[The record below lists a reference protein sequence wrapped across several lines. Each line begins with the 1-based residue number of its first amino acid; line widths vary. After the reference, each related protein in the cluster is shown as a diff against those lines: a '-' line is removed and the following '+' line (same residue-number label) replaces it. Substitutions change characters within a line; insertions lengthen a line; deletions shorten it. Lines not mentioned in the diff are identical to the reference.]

1 MLVQTYEAI
10 ELSLKLSKKPVFTF
24 MKFGYLAVRTSS
36 RCMHLVLFFSLLMML
51 SVSAFPQTQ
60 DLPPPKNPDTGPQTN
75 SDEGAGPTIRD
86 RTKKDDENPLETL
99 KVNVDVVNLLFNVK
113 DKSGHLLP
121 NLDKDEFQVAEDGKR
136 QTIKYFK
143 AESNLPLTIGIL
155 LDTSFSQ
162 DRVLPIEQQVG
173 AEFLQRLLRK
183 EDEAFLISFD
193 VNVDLLQD
201 YTNSAREIRKGMDA
215 AKINGGGQVGG
226 GIPGIGQGPVPVS
239 NPKGTLLYD
248 AVYLAAH
255 DKLRN
260 EVGRKAL
267 VLLTD
272 GEDQGSQL
280 KLQDALEAA
289 QKSDTI
295 VYVLLISD
303 RGFAMGTGP
312 GLMKK
317 LCDETGGRVISVGNN
332 QDKLQKAFDQIS
344 EELRSQYSIGYS
356 PTNNRHDGTFR
367 KVEIKTKDGYK
378 VQSRKGYYAASS

>member
-1 MLVQTYEAI
+1 
-10 ELSLKLSKKPVFTF
+10 
-24 MKFGYLAVRTSS
+24 MKFPHPVPSASTRWIP
-36 RCMHLVLFFSLLMML
+36 LVLLFSVLMML
-51 SVSAFPQTQ
+51 CAPAFPQTQ
-60 DLPPPKNPDTGPQTN
+60 DLPPAKNPDTGPQTN
-75 SDEGAGPTIRD
+75 SDEGTAPVIRD
-86 RTKKDDENPLETL
+86 RTRPNEDTPMQTL

-113 DKSGHLLP
+113 DKKGQLLP
-121 NLDKDEFQVAEDGKR
+121 NLAKDEFQVSEDGKQ

-155 LDTSFSQ
+155 LDTSASQ
-162 DRVLPIEQQVG
+162 ERVLPIEKEVG
-173 AEFLQRLLRK
+173 AQFLQRMLRK

-201 YTNSAREIRKGMDA
+201 YTNNGRDIRKGMDS
-215 AKINGGGQVGG
+215 AKINAGGAVG
-226 GIPGIGQGPVPVS
+226 GIPGIGQGPIDIP
-239 NPKGTLLYD
+239 PKGTLLYD

-255 DKLRN
+255 QKLRS

-289 QKSDTI
+289 QKSDAI

-303 RGFAMGTGP
+303 SGVAMGTGS
-312 GLMKK
+312 GLMRK
-317 LCDETGGRVISVGNN
+317 LSEETGGRVIHVGNN

-344 EELRSQYSIGYS
+344 EELRSQYSIGYT
-356 PTNNRHDGTFR
+356 PTNDKHDGTYR

-378 VQSRKGYYAASS
+378 VQARKGYYAAAS

>member
-1 MLVQTYEAI
+1 
-10 ELSLKLSKKPVFTF
+10 
-24 MKFGYLAVRTSS
+24 MKFRYPVPSACNRWT
-36 RCMHLVLFFSLLMML
+36 RFVLLFSVLMTL
-51 SVSAFPQTQ
+51 WVPAFPQTQ

-86 RTKKDDENPLETL
+86 RTQPNADSPMQTL

-113 DKSGHLLP
+113 DKKGQLLP
-121 NLDKDEFQVAEDGKR
+121 NLGKDEFQVSEDGKP

-155 LDTSFSQ
+155 LDTSASQ
-162 DRVLPIEQQVG
+162 ERVLPIEKEVG
-173 AEFLQRLLRK
+173 AQFLQRMLRK

-193 VNVDLLQD
+193 VNVDLRQD
-201 YTNSAREIRKGMDA
+201 STNNSRYIRKGRDS
-215 AKINGGGQVGG
+215 AKINAGCAVG
-226 GIPGIGQGPVPVS
+226 GIPGIGQGPVDIP
-239 NPKGTLLYD
+239 PKGTLLYD

-255 DKLRN
+255 DKLRS

-289 QKSDTI
+289 QKSDVI

-303 RGFAMGTGP
+303 SGVAMGTGS
-312 GLMKK
+312 GLMRK
-317 LCDETGGRVISVGNN
+317 LAEETGGRVIHVGNN

-344 EELRSQYSIGYS
+344 EELRSQYSIGYTPS
-356 PTNNRHDGTFR
+356 NDKHDGTYR
-367 KVEIKTKDGYK
+367 KIEIKTKDGYK
-378 VQSRKGYYAASS
+378 VQARKGYYAAAS

>member
-1 MLVQTYEAI
+1 
-10 ELSLKLSKKPVFTF
+10 
-24 MKFGYLAVRTSS
+24 MKFRYAVLSASS
-36 RCMHLVLFFSLLMML
+36 RWMRFALLFSLLMTL
-51 SVSAFPQTQ
+51 WVPAFPQTQ

-75 SDEGAGPTIRD
+75 SDEGAGPVIRN
-86 RTKKDDENPLETL
+86 RTQPNEDNPMQTL

-113 DKSGHLLP
+113 DKSGRLLP
-121 NLDKDEFQVAEDGKR
+121 NLDKNEFKVTEDGKP

-155 LDTSFSQ
+155 LDTSASQ
-162 DRVLPIEQQVG
+162 ERVLPIEKEVG
-173 AEFLQRLLRK
+173 AQFLQAMLRK

-201 YTNSAREIRKGMDA
+201 YTNNARDIRKGMEA
-215 AKINGGGQVGG
+215 AKINAGGAVG
-226 GIPGIGQGPVPVS
+226 GIPGIGQGPVDLP
-239 NPKGTLLYD
+239 PKGTLLYD

-255 DKLRN
+255 DKLRS

-280 KLQDALEAA
+280 RLQDALEAA
-289 QKSDTI
+289 QKSDAI

-303 RGFAMGTGP
+303 SGVAMGTGP

-317 LCDETGGRVISVGNN
+317 LCEETGGRVIHVGNN
-332 QDKLQKAFDQIS
+332 QDKLKKAFDQIS
-344 EELRSQYSIGYS
+344 EELRSQYSIGYT
-356 PTNNRHDGTFR
+356 PTNDKHDGTYR
-367 KVEIKTKDGYK
+367 KVDIKTKDGYK
-378 VQSRKGYYAASS
+378 VQARKGYYAAAS

>member
-1 MLVQTYEAI
+1 
-10 ELSLKLSKKPVFTF
+10 
-24 MKFGYLAVRTSS
+24 MKFRHPVPSASS
-36 RCMHLVLFFSLLMML
+36 RWIPLALLFSVLMILW
-51 SVSAFPQTQ
+51 VPAFPQTQ
-60 DLPPPKNPDTGPQTN
+60 DLPPAKSPDTGPQTN
-75 SDEGAGPTIRD
+75 GDEGTGPVIRD
-86 RTKKDDENPLETL
+86 RTRPNEDSPMQTL

-113 DKSGHLLP
+113 DKKGQLLP
-121 NLDKDEFQVAEDGKR
+121 NLAKDQFQVSEDGKQ

-155 LDTSFSQ
+155 LDTSASQ
-162 DRVLPIEQQVG
+162 ERVLPIEKEVG
-173 AEFLQRLLRK
+173 AQFLQRMLRK

-201 YTNSAREIRKGMDA
+201 YTNNGRDIRKGMDA
-215 AKINGGGQVGG
+215 AKINAGGAVG
-226 GIPGIGQGPVPVS
+226 GIPGIGQGPIDIP
-239 NPKGTLLYD
+239 PKGTLLYD

-255 DKLRN
+255 QKLRS

-289 QKSDTI
+289 QKSDAI

-303 RGFAMGTGP
+303 SGVAMGTGS
-312 GLMKK
+312 GLMRK
-317 LCDETGGRVISVGNN
+317 LAEETGGRVIHVGNN

-344 EELRSQYSIGYS
+344 EELRSQYSIGYT
-356 PTNNRHDGTFR
+356 PTNDKHDGTYR

-378 VQSRKGYYAASS
+378 VQARKGYYAAAS

>member
-1 MLVQTYEAI
+1 MLA
-10 ELSLKLSKKPVFTF
+10 LP
-24 MKFGYLAVRTSS
+24 
-36 RCMHLVLFFSLLMML
+36 
-51 SVSAFPQTQ
+51 SASQTQ
-60 DLPPPKNPDTGPQTN
+60 NLPPPTSPDTGPQTN

-86 RTKKDDENPLETL
+86 RTKKQEDNAVETL
-99 KVNVDVVNLLFNVK
+99 KVNVDVVSLLFNVK
-113 DKSGHLLP
+113 DKGGHLLP
-121 NLDKDEFQVAEDGKR
+121 NLNKDEFQIVEDGKP
-136 QTIKYFK
+136 QNIKYFK

-162 DRVLPIEQQVG
+162 DRVLPIEKEVG
-173 AEFLQRLLRK
+173 AQFLQRLLRK

-201 YTNSAREIRKGMDA
+201 FTNSEHDIRKGMNT
-215 AKINGGGQVGG
+215 AKINGGGAVGG
-226 GIPGIGQGPVPVS
+226 LPGIGQGPVPIG

-255 DKLRN
+255 DKLRS

-289 QKSDTI
+289 QKSDAI

-303 RGFAMGTGP
+303 SGVAAGTGA

-317 LCDETGGRVISVGNN
+317 LCEETGGRVIHVGNN
-332 QDKLQKAFDQIS
+332 RDKLEKAFDQVS
-344 EELRSQYSIGYS
+344 TELRSQYSIGYT
-356 PTNNRHDGTFR
+356 PTNNKHDGTFR
-367 KVEIKTKDGYK
+367 KVEIKTKEGYK
-378 VQSRKGYYAASS
+378 VQARKGYYAAAS

>member
-1 MLVQTYEAI
+1 
-10 ELSLKLSKKPVFTF
+10 
-24 MKFGYLAVRTSS
+24 MKFRYPVPSACNRWT
-36 RCMHLVLFFSLLMML
+36 RFVLLFSVLMTL
-51 SVSAFPQTQ
+51 WVPAFPQTQ

-75 SDEGAGPTIRD
+75 SDEGAGPAIRD
-86 RTKKDDENPLETL
+86 RTQPNADSPMQTL

-113 DKSGHLLP
+113 DKKGQLLP
-121 NLDKDEFQVAEDGKR
+121 NLGKDEFQVSEDGKP

-155 LDTSFSQ
+155 LDTSASQ
-162 DRVLPIEQQVG
+162 ERVLPIEKEVG
-173 AEFLQRLLRK
+173 AQFLQRMLRK

-201 YTNSAREIRKGMDA
+201 YTNNSRDIRKGMDS
-215 AKINGGGQVGG
+215 AKINAGGAVG
-226 GIPGIGQGPVPVS
+226 GIPGIGQGPVDIP
-239 NPKGTLLYD
+239 PKGTLLYD

-255 DKLRN
+255 DKLRS

-289 QKSDTI
+289 QKSDVI

-303 RGFAMGTGP
+303 SGVAMGTGS
-312 GLMKK
+312 GLMRK
-317 LCDETGGRVISVGNN
+317 LAEETGGRVIHVGNN
-332 QDKLQKAFDQIS
+332 HDKLQKAFDQIS
-344 EELRSQYSIGYS
+344 EELRSQYSIGYTPS
-356 PTNNRHDGTFR
+356 NDKHDGTYR
-367 KVEIKTKDGYK
+367 KIEIKTKDGYK
-378 VQSRKGYYAASS
+378 VQARKGYYAAAS

>member
-1 MLVQTYEAI
+1 MKFQDPFFCNVI
-10 ELSLKLSKKPVFTF
+10 RRILSLF
-24 MKFGYLAVRTSS
+24 
-36 RCMHLVLFFSLLMML
+36 LLPLCWMML
-51 SVSAFPQTQ
+51 ALPSASQTQ
-60 DLPPPKNPDTGPQTN
+60 NLPPPTSPDTGPQTN

-86 RTKKDDENPLETL
+86 RTKKQEDNAVETL
-99 KVNVDVVNLLFNVK
+99 KVNVDVVSLLFNVK
-113 DKSGHLLP
+113 DKGGHLLP
-121 NLDKDEFQVAEDGKR
+121 NLNKDEFQIVEDGKP
-136 QTIKYFK
+136 QNIKYFK

-162 DRVLPIEQQVG
+162 DRVLPIEKEVG
-173 AEFLQRLLRK
+173 AQFLQRLLRK

-201 YTNSAREIRKGMDA
+201 FTNSEHDIRKGMNT
-215 AKINGGGQVGG
+215 AKINGGGAVGG
-226 GIPGIGQGPVPVS
+226 LPGIGQGPVPIG

-255 DKLRN
+255 DKLRS

-289 QKSDTI
+289 QKSDAI

-303 RGFAMGTGP
+303 SGVAAGTGA

-317 LCDETGGRVISVGNN
+317 LCEETGGRVIHVGNN
-332 QDKLQKAFDQIS
+332 RDKLEKAFDQVS
-344 EELRSQYSIGYS
+344 TELRSQYSIGYT
-356 PTNNRHDGTFR
+356 PTNNKHDGTFR
-367 KVEIKTKDGYK
+367 KVEIKTKEGYK
-378 VQSRKGYYAASS
+378 VQARKGYYAAAS

>member
-1 MLVQTYEAI
+1 
-10 ELSLKLSKKPVFTF
+10 
-24 MKFGYLAVRTSS
+24 
-36 RCMHLVLFFSLLMML
+36 MML
-51 SVSAFPQTQ
+51 ALPSASQTQ
-60 DLPPPKNPDTGPQTN
+60 NLPPPTSPDTGPQTN

-86 RTKKDDENPLETL
+86 RTKKQEDNAVETL
-99 KVNVDVVNLLFNVK
+99 KVNVDVVSLLFNVK
-113 DKSGHLLP
+113 DKGGHLLP
-121 NLDKDEFQVAEDGKR
+121 NLNKDEFQIVEDGKP
-136 QTIKYFK
+136 QNIKYFK

-162 DRVLPIEQQVG
+162 DRVLPIEKEVG
-173 AEFLQRLLRK
+173 AQFLQRLLRK

-201 YTNSAREIRKGMDA
+201 FTNSEHDIRKGMNT
-215 AKINGGGQVGG
+215 AKINGGGAVGG
-226 GIPGIGQGPVPVS
+226 LPGIGQGPVPIG

-255 DKLRN
+255 DKLRS

-289 QKSDTI
+289 QKSDAI

-303 RGFAMGTGP
+303 SGVAAGTGA

-317 LCDETGGRVISVGNN
+317 LCEETGGRVIHVGNN
-332 QDKLQKAFDQIS
+332 RDKLEKAFDQVS
-344 EELRSQYSIGYS
+344 TELRSQYSIGYT
-356 PTNNRHDGTFR
+356 PTNNKHDGTFR
-367 KVEIKTKDGYK
+367 KVEIKTKEGYK
-378 VQSRKGYYAASS
+378 VQARKGYYAAAS

>member
-1 MLVQTYEAI
+1 
-10 ELSLKLSKKPVFTF
+10 
-24 MKFGYLAVRTSS
+24 MKFRYAVSNASS
-36 RCMHLVLFFSLLMML
+36 HWMRLLLLCSVLMML
-51 SVSAFPQTQ
+51 WVPAFPQTQ

-75 SDEGAGPTIRD
+75 SDEGAAPVIRN
-86 RTKKDDENPLETL
+86 RTEPNEANPMETL
-99 KVNVDVVNLLFNVK
+99 KVNVDIVNLLFNVK
-113 DKSGHLLP
+113 DKSGRLLP
-121 NLDKDEFQVAEDGKR
+121 ALGKDDFHVTEDGKP

-155 LDTSFSQ
+155 IDTSASQ
-162 DRVLPIEQQVG
+162 ERVLPIEKQVG
-173 AEFLQRLLRK
+173 AQFLQRMLRK

-201 YTNSAREIRKGMDA
+201 FTNNSRDVRKGMDA
-215 AKINGGGQVGG
+215 AKINAGGAVG
-226 GIPGIGQGPVPVS
+226 GIPGIGQGPVDLP
-239 NPKGTLLYD
+239 PKGTLLYD

-255 DKLRN
+255 DKLRS

-280 KLQDALEAA
+280 HLQDALEAA
-289 QKSDTI
+289 QKSDAI

-303 RGFAMGTGP
+303 SGVAMGTGS

-317 LCDETGGRVISVGNN
+317 LSEETGGRVIHVGNN

-344 EELRSQYSIGYS
+344 DELRSQYSIGYTS
-356 PTNNRHDGTFR
+356 TNDKHDGTFR
-367 KVEIKTKDGYK
+367 KVEIKSKDGYK
-378 VQSRKGYYAASS
+378 VQARKGYYAAAS

>member
-1 MLVQTYEAI
+1 
-10 ELSLKLSKKPVFTF
+10 
-24 MKFGYLAVRTSS
+24 MKFRYPVPSACNRWT
-36 RCMHLVLFFSLLMML
+36 RFVLLFSVLMTL
-51 SVSAFPQTQ
+51 WVPAFPQTQ

-75 SDEGAGPTIRD
+75 SDEGAGPAIRD
-86 RTKKDDENPLETL
+86 RTQPNADRMQTL

-113 DKSGHLLP
+113 DKKGQLLP
-121 NLDKDEFQVAEDGKR
+121 NLGKDEFQVSEDGKP

-155 LDTSFSQ
+155 LDTSASQ
-162 DRVLPIEQQVG
+162 ERVLPIEKEVG
-173 AEFLQRLLRK
+173 AQFLQRMLRK

-201 YTNSAREIRKGMDA
+201 YTNNSRDIRKGMDS
-215 AKINGGGQVGG
+215 AKINAGGAVG
-226 GIPGIGQGPVPVS
+226 GIPGIGQGPVDIP
-239 NPKGTLLYD
+239 PKGTLLYD

-255 DKLRN
+255 DKLRS

-289 QKSDTI
+289 QKSDVI

-303 RGFAMGTGP
+303 SGVAMGTGS
-312 GLMKK
+312 GLMRK
-317 LCDETGGRVISVGNN
+317 LAEETGGRVIHVGNN

-344 EELRSQYSIGYS
+344 EELRSQYSIGYTPS
-356 PTNNRHDGTFR
+356 NDKHDGTYR
-367 KVEIKTKDGYK
+367 KIEIKTKDGYK
-378 VQSRKGYYAASS
+378 VQARKGYYAAAS